1 VPTNDALGLTWT
13 SAEGFDD
20 SGWAEGFSAVGYEH
34 PRLAYTN
41 YIRSWVPFG
50 TWGVYVRWL
59 FMLPAQ
65 GAFEARTLR
74 VRYDDGFVAYLDIE
88 WFPLAALATEHG
100 LGRWEDSTSP
110 LLLRRFYRL
119 RHLGSD
125 SAVTGDHLDTDG
137 GEVII
142 HPVFHASLALV
153 GSNAVIYA
161 DPAANRFTGL
171 PPADIILFTHTHSD
185 HFNAGALSGLA
196 GSNAVIVAP
205 PAVYELVPSP
215 LRSRTTVLTNGAAT
229 LVMGV
234 AVEAVPMYN
243 TGSSPAHPR
252 GQGNGYVLTMGGR
265 RIYIAGDSSDTP
277 EMRALTGL
285 DVAFINIYDPLT
297 TPL

>member
-1 VPTNDALGLTWT
+1 
-13 SAEGFDD
+13 
-20 SGWAEGFSAVGYEH
+20 
-34 PRLAYTN
+34 
-41 YIRSWVPFG
+41 
-50 TWGVYVRWL
+50 
-59 FMLPAQ
+59 
-65 GAFEARTLR
+65 
-74 VRYDDGFVAYLDIE
+74 
-88 WFPLAALATEHG
+88 
-100 LGRWEDSTSP
+100 
-110 LLLRRFYRL
+110 
-119 RHLGSD
+119 
-125 SAVTGDHLDTDG
+125 
-137 GEVII
+137 
-142 HPVFHASLALV
+142 
-153 GSNAVIYA
+153 
-161 DPAANRFTGL
+161 
-171 PPADIILFTHTHSD
+171 
-185 HFNAGALSGLA
+185 LSGLA